1 MAVVVQPAFRI
12 EILPLKPQWI
22 VDFAY
27 VEPGDLAVGAVVG
40 GPDDVAFGAGQF
52 LRGAE
57 VVELV
62 VVGRCGVW
70 AEALQKGQWAEAVG
84 FVEIAA
90 MALCLVLGNQ
100 LVALPEKLGGLAV
113 YGLADAA
120 PKWVVAIAGGLAV
133 RLCDAD

>member
-12 EILPLKPQWI
+12 EILPLKPQWV

-40 GPDDVAFGAGQF
+40 GPDDFALGAGQF

-62 VVGRCGVW
+62 VVGLGFFW
-70 AEALQKGQWAEAVG
+70 AETVQ
-84 FVEIAA
+84 
-90 MALCLVLGNQ
+90 
-100 LVALPEKLGGLAV
+100 
-113 YGLADAA
+113 
-120 PKWVVAIAGGLAV
+120 
-133 RLCDAD
+133 